1 MRRAR
6 KVADK
11 LLTEVAVCVCVWRE
25 GRCKRIILSAQEKKN
40 IQSGKKCRKKHEL
53 ACFRHSTA
61 PNIEV
66 TKLKGFT
73 KQLLRHRLRCAYSQT
88 TEDNT

>member
-1 MRRAR
+1 MHRAM

-11 LLTEVAVCVCVWRE
+11 LLTEVAVCVWWVGRE
-25 GRCKRIILSAQEKKN
+25 VYNFICTGGKN
-40 IQSGKKCRKKHEL
+40 IENGKRYRKKHEL

-66 TKLKGFT
+66 TKSKGLT
-73 KQLLRHRLRCAYSQT
+73 KQLLSHGLRCAYSQT
-88 TEDNT
+88 TEDNM

>member
-11 LLTEVAVCVCVWRE
+11 LLTEVAGCVCVAGGVLQVYNFIRTGE
-25 GRCKRIILSAQEKKN
+25 KN
-40 IQSGKKCRKKHEL
+40 IQSGKRRRKKHEL
-53 ACFRHSTA
+53 ACFCHSTA

-73 KQLLRHRLRCAYSQT
+73 KQLLRQRLRCACSQT
-88 TEDNT
+88 TEDR